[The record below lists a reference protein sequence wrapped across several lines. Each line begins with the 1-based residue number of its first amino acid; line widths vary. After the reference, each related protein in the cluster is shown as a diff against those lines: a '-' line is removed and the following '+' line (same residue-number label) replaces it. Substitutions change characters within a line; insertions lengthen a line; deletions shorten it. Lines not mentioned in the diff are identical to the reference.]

1 MKQTLLAIASCL
13 LCTLSYGV
21 DSKATN
27 LLPLNSFSDEKP
39 GAEPISF
46 SPAVGYWTVGTD
58 EGKKV
63 LIVDGGKWEEGK
75 ASATIAEKAKTI
87 YGERYAEFLDNVK
100 AYAYFPFAVA
110 NYVNDFADGEIS
122 VSFKPI
128 SGRIDQAGGIIFN
141 VKPNGDYLI
150 LRANALEQNLV
161 LFKYVKGKRTR
172 VKWIS
177 DVSVPTK
184 KWQDLKLVVK
194 GKDVLGYLDGKEYL
208 KHTLPET
215 VSGKVGLWSKAD
227 SVTYFKDFSVK
238 PAKTTPKG

>member
-1 MKQTLLAIASCL
+1 MKLTLFVIASCV
-13 LCTLSYGV
+13 LCTLSYGAN
-21 DSKATN
+21 SKATN
-27 LLPLNSFSDEKP
+27 LLPQNSFSEEKP
-39 GAEPISF
+39 GAEPTSF

-58 EGKKV
+58 EKRNV

-75 ASATIAEKAKTI
+75 ASATIAEKAKAI

-110 NYVNDFADGEIS
+110 NYVDDFTDGEIA

-161 LFKYVKGKRTR
+161 LFKYVNGKRTR

-177 DVSVPTK
+177 DVSVPNK
-184 KWQDLKLVVK
+184 KWQELKLTIK

-208 KHTLPET
+208 KHTLPEN

-227 SVTYFKDFSVK
+227 SVTYFKDFTVK
-238 PAKTTPKG
+238 PTKATPKG